1 MTHETH
7 DERQDLLL
15 RLATQEQAG
24 VPATAVEAADLAD
37 KYDQMM
43 RLADLFDTSG
53 EDLRE
58 RARLGDEVLRDEA
71 VTGSAEVSPLTWRTA
86 EDEIRSAT
94 TGKHGLLT
102 RGVELDADALMVRA
116 TVLTYRWIDD
126 LAQAAARTMGS
137 IAGRAIGYLAPE
149 VELGGAIVSAGL
161 IETDALD
168 RDDVAGYLSELAEH
182 NPDLMNHV
190 TSGGGGLLE
199 GLQLRA
205 LLTASVLAGETGR
218 AASLGG
224 LQAVGVEP
232 MAPDFGAALRDAAG
246 GLLSSPTEASP
257 DDQPASPGAT
267 APRGLEDLMAT
278 LARSPGSITVQ
289 QIADHR
295 YIAYLP
301 GSSTTGRGRLRLVGG
316 DHSAYA
322 GRVLAAIEDAVH
334 GDPDARVM
342 LVGSAQGGVTAAE
355 IAATVSTDAFVIDQ
369 VVTAG
374 APSSQVPLIPGHTRV
389 LSLEDRADPVALLG
403 SLVNAGARNRM
414 TVVFDGATADGE
426 PVYVAGGRAAD
437 AAAHPELRAE
447 IERLHAEGYFA
458 G

>member
-1 MTHETH
+1 MSGHELS
-7 DERQDLLL
+7 D
-15 RLATQEQAG
+15 RLAAREAPS
-24 VPATAVEAADLAD
+24 VPTTDVEAADLAD
-37 KYDQMM
+37 KYDQML
-43 RLADLFDTSG
+43 RLADLFDTTG
-53 EDLRE
+53 EDLRA

-71 VTGSAEVSPLTWRTA
+71 VVGSAEIAPLTWRTA

-94 TGKHGLLT
+94 TGKHGLMT

-126 LAQAAARTMGS
+126 LAEAAARTMGS
-137 IAGRAIGYLAPE
+137 IASRAIGYLAPG

-182 NPDLMNHV
+182 HPDLMDHV

-205 LLTASVLAGETGR
+205 LLTASVLAGDTGR
-218 AASLGG
+218 TASLGG

-246 GLLSSPTEASP
+246 GLLSA
-257 DDQPASPGAT
+257 PAEEEPAVDSGAGT
-267 APRGLEDLMAT
+267 APAGPSLPRGLEDLMTT
-278 LARSPGSITVQ
+278 LSGSPGSVTVQ
-289 QIADHR
+289 RIADHR

-301 GSSTTGRGRLRLVGG
+301 GSTTTGRGRLRLVGG

-322 GRVLAAIEDAVH
+322 GRVLRTIEEAVH

-355 IAATVSTDAFVIDQ
+355 IAATVETDAFVIDQ

-374 APSSQVPLIPGHTRV
+374 APSSQVPLIPEHTRV

-403 SLVNAGARNRM
+403 SLVNAGAGNRM
-414 TVVFDGATADGE
+414 TVVFDGAAADGDD
-426 PVYVAGGRAAD
+426 VYVAGGRAAD

-447 IERLHAEGYFA
+447 IERLQAEGYFA